1 MVMTRLAMP
10 GDTITQE
17 HMYVKRSPRLMYAL
31 PDDDPGAPLLPPPPA
46 LPCPALPAPCPS
58 YAPLCL
64 HYAPF
69 VRPVCAALSHA
80 RIMNQE
86 GRLR

>member
-31 PDDDPGAPLLPPPPA
+31 PDDDPGAPLLPPTPRPA
-46 LPCPALPAPCPS
+46 LPCQPCAHRTRRSVSPTRRPCAPCAQP
-58 YAPLCL
+58 
-64 HYAPF
+64 
-69 VRPVCAALSHA
+69 
-80 RIMNQE
+80 
-86 GRLR
+86 